1 MKKKLR
7 NTLMAIAVTST
18 AGAAL
23 AQVTNPKTSLPD
35 ITVLAKDFNAPNSLN
50 VALGGPSNAY
60 GADVLL
66 NAPPYQDVP
75 NRAYYRISVPR
86 GRGGTYQLDVEY
98 AAMVSRPVTINVNGK
113 NLPNSLSAT
122 TGCWQPTCQA
132 IHPQG
137 SVTLKPGINSLTV
150 TRDSVF
156 PHIRKFIFR
165 SPKGPNP
172 N

>member
-1 MKKKLR
+1 ML
-7 NTLMAIAVTST
+7 LAFVAT
-18 AGAAL
+18 AMTGAAL
-23 AQVTNPKTSLPD
+23 AQVSNPKTNLPD
-35 ITVLAKDFNAPNSLN
+35 ITVLAKNFDAPNSLN
-50 VALGGPSNAY
+50 VALGGPSNTY

-86 GRGGTYQLDVEY
+86 GRGGVYQLDVEY
-98 AAMVSRPVTINVNGK
+98 AAMVSRPVTITVNGK
-113 NLPNSLSAT
+113 TLTNRLAAT
-122 TGCWQPTCQA
+122 TGCWQTTCQQ

-137 SVTLKPGINSLTV
+137 SVTLRPGINSMTV

>member
-1 MKKKLR
+1 MKPTRHTMLI
-7 NTLMAIAVTST
+7 AIAATSM
-18 AGAAL
+18 ASAAW
-23 AQVTNPKTSLPD
+23 AQVSGSGINMPD